1 MLRIKF
7 KANNKKKITFLIGML
22 FFLFFTTILIP
33 FWFINYLPFSGV
45 WYFFMENIIYS
56 IISGIILLY
65 FILVGEYYYDIS
77 VDNYVIQVTSYRLVI
92 DFFKEKDYVDIAH
105 AMLVDYRIFN
115 RSVSLNKTLMLKI
128 KTDKGKKITKRFNL
142 TLISKKEIRA
152 LTRALD
158 IVIAKIN

>member
-1 MLRIKF
+1 
-7 KANNKKKITFLIGML
+7 
-22 FFLFFTTILIP
+22 
-33 FWFINYLPFSGV
+33 
-45 WYFFMENIIYS
+45 
-56 IISGIILLY
+56 
-65 FILVGEYYYDIS
+65 
-77 VDNYVIQVTSYRLVI
+77 VIQVTSYRLVI